1 MQLLSNLTNGE
12 LRQLAAE
19 LSAGRLAPPYDPL
32 MLSRW
37 LNSAQTTAL
46 ASQLSIYDEQGLA
59 PRHIALLCM
68 AVLEDRSRRVG
79 IKEFVDL
86 VATSPLDVPDACRD
100 TSAVVQSLFAAA
112 EQSVDV
118 VGYAIYQGREVF
130 RVLAD
135 RMQEV
140 PALRVRMFLNVVR
153 PTGDTSAAREIV
165 RRFAQR
171 FVDRDWPA
179 GKQLPELFYDPR
191 AVDADPS
198 RRASLHAKVVVVD
211 DCRCFISS
219 ANFTEAGHQRNIEIG
234 VRLESDH
241 LARELRGFLDVL
253 LQRQTFVPILLPASS

>member
-1 MQLLSNLTNGE
+1 MYHLSGLTNGE
-12 LRQLAAE
+12 LRQLAGE

-37 LNSAQTTAL
+37 MSSTQAPEL
-46 ASQLSIYDEQGLA
+46 ASQLSNYNEQGLA
-59 PRHIALLCM
+59 PRHIALLCL
-68 AVLEDRSRRVG
+68 AVLEDRSRRAG
-79 IKEFVDL
+79 IDEFVDL

-135 RMQEV
+135 RMQDV
-140 PALRVRMFLNVVR
+140 PNLQVRMFLNVVR
-153 PTGDTSAAREIV
+153 PTGDTSTPREIV
-165 RRFAQR
+165 RRFAHR
-171 FVDRDWPA
+171 FVERDWPA
-179 GKQLPELFYDPR
+179 GKRLPNLYYDPR
-191 AVDADPS
+191 AVGAEPS
-198 RRASLHAKVVVVD
+198 RRASLHAKVVIVD

-234 VRLESDH
+234 VRLESG
-241 LARELRGFLDVL
+241 LWAGELRQFLNTL
-253 LQRQTFVPILLPASS
+253 LRSNIFLPIPTSAS